1 MELECTMDELDVVVL
16 DNGSGY
22 IKVGFS
28 GEDAPRAV
36 IPTVV
41 ATSSVDE
48 AREDEHG
55 PDQSSGAQPQ
65 ARQARPFYGDEA
77 LQQVNA
83 SLTKPVQRG
92 HIVHDS
98 SKEHEDAMESLW
110 EYMFRSV
117 LNVEQEELPILI
129 ADSSPLNQSALTS
142 REWVADV
149 MFEKFK
155 VRSLAIFN
163 TAVLSLFSTG
173 RTRGLVVES
182 GEGLTHAVPVFE
194 GYAIPHAIFK
204 METAG
209 QDITAKLQE
218 MMAVQGCAYSQHP
231 RVMQSMKE
239 KLCSIALFYDHAM
252 KHPDPA
258 DEESKSFELPDGNI
272 IQVGHDVRM
281 GAPEI
286 LFQTGPDERPSIQNI
301 CLQAIQTCDHD
312 FRQDLI
318 RSLVVAGGTS
328 MLPGLAPRLKN
339 ELVDLLPADMARQ
352 VDICVDSQ
360 RKYAAWIGGS
370 MFASLSTFEQVVI
383 TKQEFEEG
391 KSDLKGLVARKTF

>member
-1 MELECTMDELDVVVL
+1 
-16 DNGSGY
+16 
-22 IKVGFS
+22 
-28 GEDAPRAV
+28 
-36 IPTVV
+36 
-41 ATSSVDE
+41 
-48 AREDEHG
+48 
-55 PDQSSGAQPQ
+55 
-65 ARQARPFYGDEA
+65 
-77 LQQVNA
+77 
-83 SLTKPVQRG
+83 
-92 HIVHDS
+92 
-98 SKEHEDAMESLW
+98 
-110 EYMFRSV
+110 
-117 LNVEQEELPILI
+117 
-129 ADSSPLNQSALTS
+129 
-142 REWVADV
+142 
-149 MFEKFK
+149 
-155 VRSLAIFN
+155 
-163 TAVLSLFSTG
+163 
-173 RTRGLVVES
+173 
-182 GEGLTHAVPVFE
+182 
-194 GYAIPHAIFK
+194 

-209 QDITAKLQE
+209 QDITAKLQD
-218 MMAVQGCAYSQHP
+218 MMAVHPQGCAYAQHP

-239 KLCSIALFYDHAM
+239 KLCSVALFYDHAM
-252 KHPDPA
+252 KNPDPA
-258 DEESKSFELPDGNI
+258 DEESRSFELPDGNI

-286 LFQTGPDERPSIQNI
+286 LFQAGPDDKPSIQNI

-339 ELVDLLPADMARQ
+339 ELVDLLPGDMGRQ